1 MSSQIGFEAVMRIRC
16 TRGMSLHTFHGE
28 YRKGSSS
35 SKQIQKREYCF
46 PFSTNLSIKKHSMVK
61 NLSWFEH
68 CRSFLCEIDRLVE
81 LTKCQPRFSLW
92 HAGIST

>member
-35 SKQIQKREYCF
+35 SKQIQKRI
-46 PFSTNLSIKKHSMVK
+46 L
-61 NLSWFEH
+61 
-68 CRSFLCEIDRLVE
+68 
-81 LTKCQPRFSLW
+81 FSLF
-92 HAGIST
+92 HQSFYQKTFHGEESLMV